1 MYKYGNDIYC
11 PKKTIINNSTT
22 MLNRVDTVKLHH
34 SKNSKFSISSKI
46 VFDYKKSMIYLT
58 HTKNYRKKLQKSGT
72 FWNKILKKW
81 YFFARRRSRPF
92 CELVVWFP
100 CSETYHRVVVV
111 QSVQQSSCYRRSHFL
126 HLLINATSIHLLGLL
141 L

>member
-72 FWNKILKKW
+72 F
-81 YFFARRRSRPF
+81 
-92 CELVVWFP
+92 
-100 CSETYHRVVVV
+100 
-111 QSVQQSSCYRRSHFL
+111 
-126 HLLINATSIHLLGLL
+126 
-141 L
+141 